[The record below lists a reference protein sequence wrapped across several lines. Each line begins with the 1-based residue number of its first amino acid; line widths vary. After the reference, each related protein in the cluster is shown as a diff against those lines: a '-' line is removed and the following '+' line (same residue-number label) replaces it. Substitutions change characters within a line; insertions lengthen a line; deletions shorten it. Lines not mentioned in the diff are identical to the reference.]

1 MKNFSAGIIGLGY
14 WGPNVLRN
22 IIDVDSFKDI
32 YCYDIDQS
40 KLDKNKRRLPSIRLV
55 NRYNDILNNDDINCV
70 FICTPPA
77 THYQLAKDALLNN
90 KNILIEKPMT
100 VSVKEAEE
108 LIEISNKKSLKLMVG
123 HTFEYSPAV
132 EKIREIIGK
141 GILGDIYFIS
151 MTRIN
156 LGIHRK
162 DVSVIWDLATHDL
175 SILFSLIKEMPSSIS
190 AISNSF
196 VKKGLKDVAFI
207 NLKYNAGTIVN
218 INVSWLSPKKIRETI
233 IVGSRKM
240 LVYDDTKSDEKI
252 KLFDKGV
259 DILKDPD
266 SFGEYQLTYRT
277 GDIMSPVLEAT
288 EPLRIEVS
296 HFIDCI
302 NNGIEPKTDG
312 YCGLKVVKALEA
324 AERSSEKDGEV
335 IIINERK

>member
-1 MKNFSAGIIGLGY
+1 MKDFSVGIVGLGY

-22 IIDVDSFKDI
+22 IIDVDRSKNI

-40 KLDKNKRRLPSIRLV
+40 KLDKNKKRFPSIKLAGS
-55 NRYNDILNNDDINCV
+55 YDDIINNDDINCV

-77 THYQLAKDALLNN
+77 THYQLARDALFSG
-90 KNILIEKPMT
+90 KNILIEKPIT
-100 VSVKEAEE
+100 VSTREAEE
-108 LIEISNKKSLKLMVG
+108 LIEISRKKSLKLMVG

-132 EKIREIIGK
+132 EKIREIIED
-141 GILGDIYFIS
+141 GIVGDVYFVL

-162 DVSVIWDLATHDL
+162 DVSVIWDLATHDF
-175 SILFSLIKEMPSSIS
+175 SILFRLIDGMPEKIS
-190 AISNSF
+190 AVSNSF

-207 NLKYNAGTIVN
+207 NLKYSNGIIVN

-233 IVGSRKM
+233 IIGSKKM

-252 KLFDKGV
+252 KIFDKGV
-259 DILKDPD
+259 DLLKDPD

-288 EPLRIEVS
+288 EPLRIEVN
-296 HFIDCI
+296 HFFDCI
-302 NNGIEPKTDG
+302 SDDTKPKTDG

-324 AERSSEKDGEV
+324 AERSSEEDGKV
-335 IIINERK
+335 IIIGDGN

>member
-1 MKNFSAGIIGLGY
+1 MKNSSAGIVGLGY

-22 IIDVDSFKDI
+22 IIDVDKFEDI

-40 KLDKNKRRLPSIRLV
+40 KLDKNKRRFPSIKLV
-55 NRYNDILNNDDINCV
+55 KKYDDILNNNDINCV

-77 THYQLAKDALLNN
+77 THYKLAKEALFHN

-100 VSVKEAEE
+100 VNIKEAEE

-132 EKIREIIGK
+132 EKIKEIIEE
-141 GILGDIYFIS
+141 GILGDIYFIL

-162 DVSVIWDLATHDL
+162 DVSVIYDLATHDL
-175 SILFSLIKEMPSSIS
+175 SILFRLISEMPEKIS

-196 VKKGLKDVAFI
+196 VKDGLKDVAFI
-207 NLKYNAGTIVN
+207 NLKYNTGIIVN

-233 IVGSRKM
+233 IVGSSKM

-252 KLFDKGV
+252 KIFNKGV
-259 DILKDPD
+259 DVLKDPN

-288 EPLRIEVS
+288 EPLRIEIN

-302 NNGIEPKTDG
+302 NNGVEPKTNG

>member
-22 IIDVDSFKDI
+22 IIDIDNFKDI

-40 KLDKNKRRLPSIRLV
+40 QLDKNKKRFPSIKLAK
-55 NRYNDILNNDDINCV
+55 RYDDILDNNDINCV

-77 THYQLAKDALLNN
+77 THYQLARDALFRG

-108 LIEISNKKSLKLMVG
+108 LIEISKKKSLKLMVG

-132 EKIREIIGK
+132 EKIKEIIEQ

-156 LGIHRK
+156 LGVHRK
-162 DVSVIWDLATHDL
+162 DVSVMWDLATHDL
-175 SILFSLIKEMPSSIS
+175 SILFKLINEMPARIS
-190 AISNSF
+190 AVANSF

-207 NLKYNAGTIVN
+207 NLKYNSGTIVN
-218 INVSWLSPKKIRETI
+218 INVSWLSPKKIREMI
-233 IVGSRKM
+233 IVGSKKM
-240 LVYDDTKSDEKI
+240 LIYDDTKSDEKI
-252 KLFDKGV
+252 KIFDKGV
-259 DILKDPD
+259 DILKDPN

-277 GDIMSPVLEAT
+277 GDILSPVLEAV
-288 EPLRIEVS
+288 EPLKIEIS
-296 HFIDCI
+296 HFIDCV
-302 NNGIEPKTDG
+302 NNGLEPKTDG

-324 AERSSEKDGEV
+324 AEKSSEKDGEV
-335 IIINERK
+335 VIINERK